1 MWISGLYGAGKLLS
15 EPQYNLESSKETRV
29 YLATRPNQF
38 KYVLAP
44 THGSWLNFG
53 DLLGK
58 MTRIFLRQI
67 RVGPRQE
74 LKRTSQ
80 AGKVPQPGFVVGL

>member
-1 MWISGLYGAGKLLS
+1 MRPCRWAEGALGIIPANNLSMWISGLYGAGKLLS

-44 THGSWLNFG
+44 THGSWLNIVE
-53 DLLGK
+53 
-58 MTRIFLRQI
+58 TFLAR
-67 RVGPRQE
+67 
-74 LKRTSQ
+74 
-80 AGKVPQPGFVVGL
+80 